1 MNRCCNDFR
10 SELFNSMHS
19 RNKKKLN
26 SFIYQVRP
34 NFTLSNKNVIDVSTR
49 LKDEIPKVLEEL
61 FYKLDFDIQTKITNI
76 ISNLSNDILDK
87 MIKNIE
93 KMNNIK
99 MSDDVYFYISS
110 IFEIN
115 INNLKEV
122 IDNCWRNVNYES
134 RKHNK
139 SI

>member
-1 MNRCCNDFR
+1 M
-10 SELFNSMHS
+10 LV
-19 RNKKKLN
+19 LG
-26 SFIYQVRP
+26 
-34 NFTLSNKNVIDVSTR
+34 

-134 RKHNK
+134 RKYNK